1 MTALMLG
8 GTGPAFTDK
17 KPIEDYEVGIGTTF
31 GTAAANAF
39 DNSIIS
45 DLFRAGRNVDLTAN
59 MAASVGDPRDAA
71 AIRRAVVDMAGGTI
85 DAATARKRAAD
96 AGVEV
101 TVPDEGMPQADFE
114 TMLALRKRQKRDAV
128 MLSRRPQTWAGWGA
142 ETAGMFAGS
151 AADPINVAS
160 AFIPLVGEARYGVWL
175 ERAGSGFFARAG
187 VRARAGVI
195 EGVGGAAVVEP
206 FNLALNRTYEPDY
219 GLSDSFLNVAFGG
232 VLGGGLHVMGG
243 AGFDLVSRDRRAA
256 GRAPEHVSR
265 EALAEAVTAVDNGRR
280 VDVAGVFRKAD
291 PLRDPLADTRFLSLE
306 SARAIDVADAD
317 VERAL
322 QDIQAIRAG
331 VTERPA
337 DLVETIKGMGGIRL
351 TDNAGNITS
360 EGGDVRAIFDKRYPP
375 GLVNNKNGVP
385 LDTVRERLQEEGW
398 LRPWDGQGENP
409 TSINDVLD
417 LLTAWK
423 GGKKP
428 VKLGEGP
435 VEDLTPVREEVKA
448 AGIAKSDSEDVAAFK
463 LARHRAE
470 QAYAESVAPELRDP
484 AIEPD
489 VFDPT
494 SDYEPADMAE
504 LRSQAD
510 EAVSMVDDGSDLDGE
525 VEALGEYLN
534 MARAYEKLDA
544 ADESVLAL
552 ADEFTAKAERSGR
565 AYKAAAACLSGLA

>member
-8 GTGPAFTDK
+8 GSGPAFTDK
-17 KPIEDYEVGIGTTF
+17 RPIEDYEVGIGTTF
-31 GTAAANAF
+31 GTAATNAF

-142 ETAGMFAGS
+142 EMAGMFAGS

-160 AFIPLVGEARYGVWL
+160 AFIPLVGEARYGAWL

-187 VRARAGVI
+187 VRARAGLI
-195 EGVGGAAVVEP
+195 EGAGGAAVVEP
-206 FNLALNRTYEPDY
+206 FNLELNRAYEPDY
-219 GLSDSFLNVAFGG
+219 GLSDSFLNVVFGG

-265 EALAEAVTAVDNGRR
+265 EALAEAVTAADNGRR

-322 QDIQAIRAG
+322 QDIQAIRTG

-337 DLVETIKGMGGIRL
+337 DLVETIKSMGGIRL
-351 TDNAGNITS
+351 VDKAGNVTS

-385 LDTVRERLQEEGW
+385 LDTVRERLQEAGW
-398 LRPWDGQGENP
+398 LRPWDGEGENP

-428 VKLGEGP
+428 VKVGEGP

-448 AGIAKSDSEDVAAFK
+448 AGIAKSDSADVAAFK
-463 LARHRAE
+463 LARYRAE

-484 AIEPD
+484 AVEPD
-489 VFDPT
+489 VFDPA

-510 EAVSMVDDGSDLDGE
+510 DAVSMADDGSDLDGE

-565 AYKAAAACLSGLA
+565 AYKAAAACLTGLA